1 MSALDA
7 LVKQHLNNVCKEIDK
22 SNCAFVK
29 DLAQLRASLATA
41 QTQLSAVQS
50 EREQLDWEWHDTLKR
65 LATAQQRIANQ
76 ADSLKAWAA
85 LWEHIERTLG
95 MIDEPTTEAFSAML
109 QAHDTAQAE
118 RIAALEQAAAIE
130 QARDIIS
137 RGAQMWTGSKYGKGG
152 FNLMCQKWIAAHPAP
167 ASPVKCLCVCICDS
181 IATKQDEHGTALC
194 ESCYND
200 YYGIVKA

>member
-118 RIAALEQAAAIE
+118 RIAALEQAARDARQQLRATQENWREDCLFKADDILTKALGEKAE
-130 QARDIIS
+130 Q
-137 RGAQMWTGSKYGKGG
+137 Y
-152 FNLMCQKWIAAHPAP
+152 
-167 ASPVKCLCVCICDS
+167 
-181 IATKQDEHGTALC
+181 
-194 ESCYND
+194 
-200 YYGIVKA
+200 